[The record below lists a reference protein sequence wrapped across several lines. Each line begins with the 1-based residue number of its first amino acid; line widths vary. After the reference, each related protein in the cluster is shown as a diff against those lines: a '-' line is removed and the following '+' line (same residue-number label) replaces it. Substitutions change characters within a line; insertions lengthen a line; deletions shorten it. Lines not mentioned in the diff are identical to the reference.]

1 MSRLAIMSQMA
12 NDRLKLLG
20 GSLIIGGTALG
31 AGMLALPVVTAQAG
45 FLPSLFIYIVC
56 WIYSLCTGLLFVEIC
71 LWMPQDANLISM
83 ATHLLGRWGKVAAW
97 LLYIFLFYCLMV
109 AYTSGG
115 GGFIAELFSVHPLVG
130 SVLFTIGF
138 GAVVTWSTKAVDR
151 VNSVL
156 MVGLVVSFMAF
167 ILFGL
172 GKVKPALAMR
182 FNFWPGVVALPVIF
196 TSFSFQGTVPSIVAY
211 FNRDGAMA
219 RKAIILGT
227 CIPFAAYLIWEFLI
241 LGIVPLSGTY
251 GLLAAKMHQHNAVM
265 PLKYLLSDSPIYII
279 GQFFSFFALTTSFLG
294 VALGLTD
301 FMSDGLQIAKKGMKK
316 IGIAAIIFVPP
327 LIITGINPNVFLT
340 ALGYAGGV
348 GCALLLGFMPTLMV
362 WIGRYK
368 NDYPTIHQQLPGGK
382 PVLISIMA
390 FVAFELA
397 IQLVSKLS

>member
-1 MSRLAIMSQMA
+1 MSRSAILFQMVK
-12 NDRLKLLG
+12 DRLKLLG

-45 FLPSLFIYIVC
+45 FLPSLIIYAIC

-71 LWMPQDANLISM
+71 LWMPQDANIISM
-83 ATHLLGRWGKVAAW
+83 ATHLLGRWGKITAW

-115 GGFIAELFSVHPLVG
+115 GGFIAELFPVNPMVG
-130 SVLFTIGF
+130 SIIFTAIF

-151 VNSVL
+151 VNSLL
-156 MVGLVVSFMAF
+156 MVGLIVSFVAF
-167 ILFGL
+167 IAFGL

-182 FNFWPGVVALPVIF
+182 YNFWPGVMALPVIF

-251 GLLAAKMHQHNAVM
+251 GLLAAKMHQQNAVL
-265 PLKYLLSDSPIYII
+265 PLKYVLSDSPIYMI

-301 FMSDGLQIAKKGMKK
+301 FMSDGLQIAKKGLKK
-316 IGIAAIIFVPP
+316 IGLAVIIFIPP
-327 LIITGINPNVFLT
+327 LIITAINPNVFLT

-348 GCALLLGFMPTLMV
+348 GCALLLGFMPALMTWV
-362 WIGRYK
+362 GRYK

-382 PVLISIMA
+382 PVLIAIMT
-390 FVAFELA
+390 FVAFELV
-397 IQLVSKLS
+397 IELVSELS